1 MQNRDKKSDIC
12 SRDFVIPNANPQYEP
27 NATNF
32 YQDNE
37 PENHLED
44 NINDSI
50 PLPDSADD
58 IVDQSRISLNQI
70 IAQVNRGQN
79 AQSLHMFQNQDQ
91 T

>member
-1 MQNRDKKSDIC
+1 M
-12 SRDFVIPNANPQYEP
+12 A
-27 NATNF
+27 NF

-37 PENHLED
+37 SENHLED

-58 IVDQSRISLNQI
+58 IVDQSQINLNQI

-79 AQSLHMFQNQDQ
+79 AQSLHMFQN
-91 T
+91 